1 MNNCTATTE
10 NQGTLYA
17 VDDSD
22 DQLSAY
28 GGIPAL
34 KEIWQQIGGA
44 DVFQHANVRYGQG
57 VDKVPDLSFLLLSA
71 PFVAATSQRRV
82 TQRFGGEPS
91 AREADPLL
99 AQQTD
104 QDISQRTLNRFVNK
118 ERYDWLEV
126 QAARVQ
132 QRQRLIECQTN
143 RKGVVILDDWPL
155 IKAFASAMP
164 YLSAIRDNNLKCS
177 LLGYAIVHLYYY
189 HPYLKSYSLGMY
201 PWLKKSLTGEKE
213 SKGQARRPAKENEE
227 KSKLDIALM
236 LIDRLLSTLH
246 FAAIIFDNWYT
257 ARWFGHE
264 LTQRNYAWIGDA
276 DVKQKFDVSGQY
288 LSVPEI
294 YEQYQ
299 PKLQSVPGQKKAVKA
314 IALNAVIRPDAYTKV
329 AQPVKLVVV
338 TGLHKPRDNDKGYKV
353 LVCNRRDYRLRRIVR
368 LFTCRPKIEPVHRN
382 GKQEAGWLDFHN
394 RSVQSLLCHLTFC
407 MFRFDC
413 LTWLQQSI
421 PAVRD
426 FSIRQCIDYC
436 LQVTVRL
443 VRRSGKGWIPLLKPD
458 EPLWSFYRRPRLVHR

>member
-314 IALNAVIRPDAYTKV
+314 IALNAVIYALRNPH
-329 AQPVKLVVV
+329 V
-338 TGLHKPRDNDKGYKV
+338 TFL
-353 LVCNRRDYRLRRIVR
+353 
-368 LFTCRPKIEPVHRN
+368 
-382 GKQEAGWLDFHN
+382 
-394 RSVQSLLCHLTFC
+394 
-407 MFRFDC
+407 
-413 LTWLQQSI
+413 
-421 PAVRD
+421 
-426 FSIRQCIDYC
+426 
-436 LQVTVRL
+436 
-443 VRRSGKGWIPLLKPD
+443 
-458 EPLWSFYRRPRLVHR
+458 